1 MEKRIDNCGN
11 WVFNELKLCAG
22 IKRVLY
28 IDKPST
34 SIKLEKKMKINLKNK
49 DQVAQMRI
57 AGQLAAE
64 VLEMIT
70 PFVIPGVS
78 TEELDQRC
86 YDFIVNEQ
94 NAIPANV
101 GYSGYK
107 KTICSSV
114 NQVIC
119 HGIPSEKKI
128 LKDGDIL
135 NIDVTVIRDGWHG
148 DTSKMFMIGK
158 TQPHNERL
166 VKVTQECLYKAIEV
180 VKPGAHLGDIGAAIQ
195 EHAQKNHY
203 SVVEDYCGHGIG
215 QVYHEDP
222 QILHYGKAGRG
233 LEIQEGMCFTIEPMI
248 NQGSKYTKILSDGWT
263 VETKD
268 GRNSAQ
274 WEHTLAVTASGVEVL
289 TKRNEELF

>member
-1 MEKRIDNCGN
+1 
-11 WVFNELKLCAG
+11 
-22 IKRVLY
+22 
-28 IDKPST
+28 
-34 SIKLEKKMKINLKNK
+34 MKINLKTN
-49 DQVAQMRI
+49 DQIAQMRV
-57 AGQLAAE
+57 AGKLAAE

-70 PFVIPGVS
+70 PCVVPGIS
-78 TEELDQRC
+78 TGELDRIC
-86 YDFIVNEQ
+86 HDYIVDTQ
-94 NAIPANV
+94 KSIPANV
-101 GYSGYK
+101 GYNGFE

-119 HGIPSEKKI
+119 HGIPSENRI

-148 DTSKMFMIGK
+148 DTSKMFLVGK

-180 VKPGAHLGDIGAAIQ
+180 VKPGAYIGDIGAVIQ
-195 EHAQKNHY
+195 EHALKNHY

-222 QILHYGKAGRG
+222 QVLHYGKKGIG
-233 LEIQEGMCFTIEPMI
+233 LRLEEGLTFTIEPMI
-248 NQGSKYTKILSDGWT
+248 NQGTKYTKVLSDGWT
-263 VETKD
+263 VETED

-274 WEHTLAVTASGVEVL
+274 WEHTLAVTSNGVEVL
-289 TKRNEELF
+289 TQRSEESF

>member
-1 MEKRIDNCGN
+1 MN
-11 WVFNELKLCAG
+11 
-22 IKRVLY
+22 
-28 IDKPST
+28 
-34 SIKLEKKMKINLKNK
+34 INLKTN
-49 DQVAQMRI
+49 DQIAQMRI
-57 AGQLAAE
+57 AGKLAAE
-64 VLEMIT
+64 VLEMVT
-70 PFVIPGVS
+70 SFVVPGVS
-78 TEELDQRC
+78 TEELDRIC
-86 YDFIVNEQ
+86 HDYIVDHQ
-94 NAIPANV
+94 QSIPANV
-101 GYSGYK
+101 GYNGFK

-148 DTSKMFMIGK
+148 DTSKMFLVGK

-166 VKVTQECLYKAIEV
+166 VKVTQECLYKAIEI
-180 VKPGAHLGDIGAAIQ
+180 VKPGAFLGDIGAVIQ
-195 EHAQKNHY
+195 EHAFKNHY

-222 QILHYGKAGRG
+222 QVLHYGKAGTG
-233 LEIQEGMCFTIEPMI
+233 LRIEEGLCFTIEPMI
-248 NQGSKYTKILSDGWT
+248 NQGTKHTKILQDGWT

-274 WEHTLAVTASGVEVL
+274 WEHTLAVTSSGVEVL
-289 TKRNEELF
+289 TQRSDESF

>member
-1 MEKRIDNCGN
+1 
-11 WVFNELKLCAG
+11 
-22 IKRVLY
+22 
-28 IDKPST
+28 
-34 SIKLEKKMKINLKNK
+34 MKINLKTN
-49 DQVAQMRI
+49 DQIAHMRI
-57 AGQLAAE
+57 AGKLAAE

-70 PFVIPGVS
+70 PLVVPGVS
-78 TEELDQRC
+78 TEELDRIC
-86 YDFIVNEQ
+86 HDYIVDNQ
-94 NAIPANV
+94 QSIPANV
-101 GYSGYK
+101 GYNGFK

-135 NIDVTVIRDGWHG
+135 NIDVTVIRNGWHG
-148 DTSKMFMIGK
+148 DTSKMFLVGK

-166 VKVTQECLYKAIEV
+166 VRVTQECLYKAIEV
-180 VKPGAHLGDIGAAIQ
+180 VKPGAYVGDIGAVIQ

-222 QILHYGKAGRG
+222 QVLHYGKKGTG
-233 LEIQEGMCFTIEPMI
+233 LRLEEGLTFTIEPMI
-248 NQGSKYTKILSDGWT
+248 NQGTKYTKVLSDGWT
-263 VETKD
+263 VETED

-274 WEHTLAVTASGVEVL
+274 WEHTLAVTSSGVEVL
-289 TKRNEELF
+289 TERSEESF

>member
-1 MEKRIDNCGN
+1 
-11 WVFNELKLCAG
+11 
-22 IKRVLY
+22 
-28 IDKPST
+28 
-34 SIKLEKKMKINLKNK
+34 MKINLKTN
-49 DQVAQMRI
+49 DQIAQMRV
-57 AGQLAAE
+57 AGKLAAE

-70 PFVIPGVS
+70 PCVVPGIS
-78 TEELDQRC
+78 TGELDRIC
-86 YDFIVNEQ
+86 HDYIVDNQ
-94 NAIPANV
+94 QSIPANV
-101 GYSGYK
+101 GYNGFE

-135 NIDVTVIRDGWHG
+135 NIDVTVIRNGWHG
-148 DTSKMFMIGK
+148 DTSKMFLVGK

-180 VKPGAHLGDIGAAIQ
+180 VKPGAYLGDIGAIIQ

-222 QILHYGKAGRG
+222 QVLHYGKKGTG
-233 LEIQEGMCFTIEPMI
+233 LRLEEGLTFTIEPMI
-248 NQGSKYTKILSDGWT
+248 NQGTKYTKVLRDGWT
-263 VETKD
+263 VETED

-274 WEHTLAVTASGVEVL
+274 WEHTLAVTSNGVEVL
-289 TKRNEELF
+289 TQRSEESF